1 MSYFVHGPVGAGF
14 VPLVHSHFSAL
25 SYYQLVLQSQ
35 GISLPFLMS
44 YICIF
49 FCHTFAFSLASLSLS
64 SVLFGYYI

>member
-1 MSYFVHGPVGAGF
+1 MSYFVLGPVGAEF

-35 GISLPFLMS
+35 GLPFLMS